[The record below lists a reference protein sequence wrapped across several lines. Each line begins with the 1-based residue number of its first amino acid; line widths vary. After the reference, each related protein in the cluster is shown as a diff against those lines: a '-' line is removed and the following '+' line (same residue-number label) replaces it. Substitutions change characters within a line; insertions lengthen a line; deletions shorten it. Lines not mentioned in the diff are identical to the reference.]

1 MKLDKQ
7 NLYIN
12 IKYHYTNFANE
23 IQHTDN
29 TTTVYKKTKNKKTN
43 IGFVIPTLLMKYNQ
57 QTTQQQ

>member
-23 IQHTDN
+23 IQPTDN
-29 TTTVYKKTKNKKTN
+29 TTTVTTKQKTKNQ
-43 IGFVIPTLLMKYNQ
+43 I
-57 QTTQQQ
+57 